1 LIQIYFRHSCRTKF
15 IGSLN
20 KKLTNDQKSFIEATP
35 FAWLVELKESV
46 KISRNLLS
54 MLISRWTERLR
65 GFDMGTKVVAFSL
78 LDVCLG
84 LGLRV
89 VGQNID
95 LTREGLDSHC
105 KKLFGPNKVV
115 DVEMVYDY
123 LLKHS
128 KHLKVNDFCKL
139 YLLLGISDFL
149 LANHSGRVFS
159 ILFDIVDDVCSIGK
173 YNWDG
178 MVYEYL
184 VGSICEAKMLM
195 RDKPG
200 SKNFHVMGCVYFL

>member
-1 LIQIYFRHSCRTKF
+1 VKEAILVLTERYDMFLIHFVLNVCLIKIAITIFFLLIQICFRHSCQTKF

-54 MLISRWTERLR
+54 LLISRWVERLG

-78 LDVCLG
+78 LDVCVG

-105 KKLFGPNKVV
+105 KTLFGPKKVV

-128 KHLKVNDFCKL
+128 KHLEVNDFCKL
-139 YLLLGISDFL
+139 YL
-149 LANHSGRVFS
+149 
-159 ILFDIVDDVCSIGK
+159 
-173 YNWDG
+173 
-178 MVYEYL
+178 
-184 VGSICEAKMLM
+184 
-195 RDKPG
+195 
-200 SKNFHVMGCVYFL
+200 